1 MDNKKETN
9 NSTNNEVK
17 EVTNKEETPQV
28 ITPTNEN
35 VVNSTPQDNSK
46 PQVVEVKT
54 NNTNEVNQQK
64 VDNNSD
70 NTVPTS
76 VKPEENKDNKKSGHP
91 VFLVLLMIFLFAFVY
106 FLPEITNYVTNYMN
120 EKNGV
125 NELKSGTMTC
135 TYSDSTDELDYNYEL
150 TLTYEKN
157 RLKRSRM
164 VTTNRLSDT
173 ATDSNILTERE
184 NSCEFLRTV
193 LEENDIGMTASC
205 SVSAAVQVTTQTIDY
220 KTLDMDFISN
230 NITEFEGFY
239 PEYELNES
247 VTEIGNELESNGYTC
262 ERNER

>member
-1 MDNKKETN
+1 MDNKNENTTN
-9 NSTNNEVK
+9 NKV
-17 EVTNKEETPQV
+17 ETPQV
-28 ITPTNEN
+28 VTPTNLN
-35 VVNSTPQDNSK
+35 VVSSTPQDNNK
-46 PQVVEVKT
+46 PQVVEVGNT
-54 NNTNEVNQQK
+54 TVNNQVKEQK
-64 VDNNSD
+64 VDTGNQNNNND
-70 NTVPTS
+70 KTVPTS
-76 VKPEENKDNKKSGHP
+76 LKPENNNGGNKKSGHP

-106 FLPEITNYVTNYMN
+106 FLPEITDYVTNYMN

-125 NELKSGTMTC
+125 NELKSGIMTC
-135 TYSDSTDELDYNYEL
+135 TYNDSTDNIDYNYEL
-150 TLTYEKN
+150 TLNYEKN

-173 ATDSNILTERE
+173 ATDGNVLTERQ

-205 SVSAAVQVTTQTIDY
+205 SISAAVQVTTQTIDY
-220 KTLDMDFISN
+220 KALNMDFITS

-247 VTEIGNELESNGYTC
+247 VTEIANELESNGYKC

>member
-1 MDNKKETN
+1 MDNKNENTTN
-9 NSTNNEVK
+9 NKV
-17 EVTNKEETPQV
+17 ETPQV
-28 ITPTNEN
+28 ITPTNLN
-35 VVNSTPQDNSK
+35 VVSSTPQDNNK
-46 PQVVEVKT
+46 PQVVEVGNT
-54 NNTNEVNQQK
+54 TVNNQVKEQK
-64 VDNNSD
+64 VDTGNQNNNND
-70 NTVPTS
+70 KTVPTS
-76 VKPEENKDNKKSGHP
+76 LKPENNNGGNKKSGHP

-106 FLPEITNYVTNYMN
+106 FLPEITDYVTNYMN

-125 NELKSGTMTC
+125 NELKSGIMTC
-135 TYSDSTDELDYNYEL
+135 TYNDSTDNIDYNYEL
-150 TLTYEKN
+150 TLNYEKN

-173 ATDSNILTERE
+173 ATDGNVLTERQ

-205 SVSAAVQVTTQTIDY
+205 SISAAVQVTTQTIDY
-220 KTLDMDFISN
+220 KALNMDFITS

-247 VTEIGNELESNGYTC
+247 VTEIANELESNGYKC

>member
-1 MDNKKETN
+1 MDNKNENTTN
-9 NSTNNEVK
+9 NKV
-17 EVTNKEETPQV
+17 ETPQV
-28 ITPTNEN
+28 ITPTNLN
-35 VVNSTPQDNSK
+35 VVSSTPQDNNK
-46 PQVVEVKT
+46 PQVVEVGNT
-54 NNTNEVNQQK
+54 TVNNQVKEQK
-64 VDNNSD
+64 VDTGNQNNNND

-76 VKPEENKDNKKSGHP
+76 LKPENNNGGNKKSGHP

-106 FLPEITNYVTNYMN
+106 FLPEITDYVTNYMN

-125 NELKSGTMTC
+125 NELKSGIMTC
-135 TYSDSTDELDYNYEL
+135 TYNDSTDNIDYNYEL
-150 TLTYEKN
+150 TLNYEKN

-173 ATDSNILTERE
+173 ATDGNVLTERQ

-205 SVSAAVQVTTQTIDY
+205 SISAAVQVTTQTIDY
-220 KTLDMDFISN
+220 KALNMDFITS

-247 VTEIGNELESNGYTC
+247 VTEIANELESNGYKC